1 MWVLITFNR
10 QKMLMDNKY
19 LALVQQDTAITP
31 LCRIKAAVAGK
42 SDWPLTLAR
51 TWEGRGGGGCHQPKL
66 LFLAARYIC
75 F

>member
-1 MWVLITFNR
+1 MWVLITFKR
-10 QKMLMDNKY
+10 QKMLMGNKY

-51 TWEGRGGGGCHQPKL
+51 TWGDATPRQF
-66 LFLAARYIC
+66 FLAARYI
-75 F
+75 FLIEV

>member
-51 TWEGRGGGGCHQPKL
+51 TWGGGVMPPTQTVILGCTLH
-66 LFLAARYIC
+66 F
-75 F
+75 FF

>member
-1 MWVLITFNR
+1 MWVLITFKR

-31 LCRIKAAVAGK
+31 LCRIKAAVTGK

-51 TWEGRGGGGCHQPKL
+51 TWGEGGMPPPDSFSWLHAT
-66 LFLAARYIC
+66 F

>member
-1 MWVLITFNR
+1 MG
-10 QKMLMDNKY
+10 NKY

-51 TWEGRGGGGCHQPKL
+51 TWGGGGGDATNPNCYSWLHATFFFFDRR
-66 LFLAARYIC
+66 LF
-75 F
+75 FP